1 MKTIIG
7 WILVLCIGYFF
18 IAKPIDNN
26 TKSLESI
33 SAPNQELQIRIN
45 NNEIDTLHDQMI
57 NVEIKCSKTTDS
69 IKTKLYKNIEY
80 LKQVDNG
87 KN

>member
-18 IAKPIDNN
+18 IAKPIDSEIKN
-26 TKSLESI
+26 LEKV

-45 NNEIDTLHDQMI
+45 NHEIDTLKDHYI
-57 NVEIKCSKTTDS
+57 KVESKCTKTTDS